1 MKPPEPS
8 ITVAPV
14 IDMHAHFVPP
24 VILQAAER
32 GEEWYGV
39 TFGMTEAGQMF
50 SSAAGRRMALPW
62 QLPLETAEERT
73 GVMSGLNVDAQM
85 VSLSPTMH
93 WYSAHPDTASGFAAA
108 ANDALAEMVSLRPDR
123 YIGLGYLPL
132 QNVPASLVE
141 LERCVHELGFA
152 GVMVGTNVA
161 GRDWDDPEL
170 YPVLERAADL
180 GCFVFFHPARG
191 RADDWLKRYHL
202 RNLIGNPLETTAAA
216 AALIFGGVVER
227 LPGLHAC
234 LAHGGGYCCS
244 NVGRWDHGWSIRKEC
259 QAQISRLPSDYLR
272 QFHFDSLTH
281 SDLALRALLDLV
293 GERQVL
299 LGSDYPAD
307 MASPDPVGAVIGNPH
322 LSVREKRAILGT
334 NMTHLISPDAVTKL
348 STAAAETLKDQL
360 Q

>member
-1 MKPPEPS
+1 M
-8 ITVAPV
+8 TRRGAAAALVPV

-24 VILQAAER
+24 DIVRAAER
-32 GEEWYGV
+32 GEDWYGI
-39 TFGMTEAGQMF
+39 TFGKTEAGRMF
-50 SSAAGRRMALPW
+50 SAAGGRQMALPW

-73 GVMSGLNVDAQM
+73 GVMSGLNVDVQM

-93 WYSAHPDTASGFAAA
+93 WYSADPQSAPGFAAA
-108 ANDALAEMVSLRPDR
+108 ANDALAEMVELRPDR
-123 YIGLGYLPL
+123 YLGLGYLPL

-141 LERCVHELGFA
+141 LERCVGELGFP
-152 GVMVGTNVA
+152 GVMVGTNIA

-170 YPVLERAADL
+170 FPVLERAADL

-191 RADDWLKRYHL
+191 RAEDWLTRYHL

-227 LPGLHAC
+227 LPGLRAC
-234 LAHGGGYCCS
+234 LAHGGGYCCG
-244 NVGRWDHGWSIRKEC
+244 NVGRWDHGWRVRKEC

-281 SDLALRALLDLV
+281 SDLALRALIDLV
-293 GERQVL
+293 GEQQVL

-307 MASPDPVGAVIGNPH
+307 MAAPDPVGAVLGNPH
-322 LSVREKRAILGT
+322 LSVREKRAILGL
-334 NMTHLISPDAVTKL
+334 NMSRLISPEALRGL
-348 STAAAETLKDQL
+348 STTAAGILKEKIA
-360 Q
+360 